1 MHSISSLIS
10 FSSAFR
16 SSPSDHASSPSQP
29 NRRSRANLDFT
40 DERMVKLIAVYA
52 AALQLLKTGAFLRD
66 LSIGHLHRPS
76 PFLSPLHAGSNDD
89 RAAPRSDVYV
99 YDGVFPP
106 SACEELY
113 YLASLR
119 GDDGS
124 SIFTRPPHN
133 EKPLTPLEHAIDSA
147 LVELDDTS
155 KLVEYWSRDEYM
167 NIDAHVDI
175 DEMQLEEER
184 TLRCPKVAHV
194 LYLQVQTGLRGPT
207 CVFPDKKKGW
217 GIDID
222 DDATGVDLVTV
233 PAVQGRI
240 LRFPGSAMH
249 AVPRPANRWLLS
261 RVEERALRDQ
271 EEEEQFLN
279 ESSLEEED
287 DDDWDEDD
295 DEDEDEDV
303 ERSVLLFNTWPDDE
317 PPPRGVNGDYATGAL
332 PDGIELD
339 EEDAADFSKTQE
351 AQRLAE
357 WEEEYGPNAQ
367 KIRCHARSEWQNVG
381 IQIRAA
387 EPESVKDELR
397 ICLMGKKKRRVY
409 FKKIAR
415 LAGPASAL
423 QMALMKEKEVSLFRL
438 EDTID

>member
-1 MHSISSLIS
+1 
-10 FSSAFR
+10 
-16 SSPSDHASSPSQP
+16 
-29 NRRSRANLDFT
+29 
-40 DERMVKLIAVYA
+40 MVKLIAVYT
-52 AALQLLKTGAFLRD
+52 AALRLLKIGAFIGD
-66 LSIGHLHRPS
+66 LSMCHIHRPS
-76 PFLSPLHAGSNDD
+76 PFLSALHAGSTDD
-89 RAAPRSDVYV
+89 QAAPRSDVSV
-99 YDGVFPP
+99 YDGVFSP
-106 SACEELY
+106 SACGEMH

-133 EKPLTPLEHAIDSA
+133 EMPLTPFEHAIDSA
-147 LVELDDTS
+147 LVELGDSS
-155 KLVEYWSRDEYM
+155 KLVEYWSRDKYM
-167 NIDAHVDI
+167 NIDAHTDI

-194 LYLQVQTGLRGPT
+194 LYLQVETGLRGPT
-207 CVFPDKKKGW
+207 CVFPDKKIGW

-222 DDATGVDLVTV
+222 DGDRSVDLVTV

-261 RVEERALRDQ
+261 REEERVLRDQ
-271 EEEEQFLN
+271 EEEEQFQN

-287 DDDWDEDD
+287 NDVWDDDDD
-295 DEDEDEDV
+295 DDDV
-303 ERSVLLFNTWPDDE
+303 VRSVVLFNTWPDDE

-339 EEDAADFSKTQE
+339 EEGAAKFSKTQE

-367 KIRCHARSEWQNVG
+367 TIRCYPRSEWQNVG

-387 EPESVKDELR
+387 EPESAKDKLR
-397 ICLMGKKKRRVY
+397 ICLMGKRKRRVY
-409 FKKIAR
+409 LRKVAR

-423 QMALMKEKEVSLFRL
+423 QMALMKEKEVTLFRL

>member
-1 MHSISSLIS
+1 
-10 FSSAFR
+10 
-16 SSPSDHASSPSQP
+16 
-29 NRRSRANLDFT
+29 
-40 DERMVKLIAVYA
+40 MVNLIAVYA
-52 AALQLLKTGAFLRD
+52 AALQLLKTGAFLGD
-66 LSIGHLHRPS
+66 LSTCHIHRPS
-76 PFLSPLHAGSNDD
+76 PFLFPLHAGPTDD
-89 RAAPRSDVYV
+89 QAAPRSDVSV
-99 YDGVFPP
+99 YDGAFSP
-106 SACEELY
+106 SACEELH

-155 KLVEYWSRDEYM
+155 KLVEYWSRDKYM

-207 CVFPDKKKGW
+207 CVFPDKKIGW
-217 GIDID
+217 RIDVDNGDIS
-222 DDATGVDLVTV
+222 VDLVTV

-261 RVEERALRDQ
+261 REEERALRDQ
-271 EEEEQFLN
+271 EEEEQFLDK
-279 ESSLEEED
+279 SSLEEED
-287 DDDWDEDD
+287 DDEWD
-295 DEDEDEDV
+295 DEDV
-303 ERSVLLFNTWPDDE
+303 ERSVVLFNTWPEDE

-351 AQRLAE
+351 AQRLVE
-357 WEEEYGPNAQ
+357 WEEEYGLNAQ
-367 KIRCHARSEWQNVG
+367 RIRCHPRSEWQNVG
-381 IQIRAA
+381 IQIQAA
-387 EPESVKDELR
+387 EPESVQDELR
-397 ICLMGKKKRRVY
+397 ICLMGKKKRRAY
-409 FKKIAR
+409 LKKIAR
-415 LAGPASAL
+415 LAGPVGAL

-438 EDTID
+438 EDTIDS